1 MPYTKPIEAFE
12 DMLAV
17 FSPQGAEGLTAVFQW
32 DVLGENGGVWH
43 IKVADGKAE
52 LINERH
58 PAPTVSQTCGTD
70 LFLSMVN
77 YEIDG
82 MQAFMSGKLKMTGD
96 MNVAQKIYEVF
107 PLEKPEGK

>member
-1 MPYTKPIEAFE
+1 MPYTKPIEAME
-12 DMLAV
+12 DMLAI
-17 FSPQGAEGLTAVFQW
+17 FNADAAGDLEAVFQW

-52 LINERH
+52 LVNERH
-58 PAPTVSQTCGTD
+58 PSPTVSQTCGTD
-70 LFLSMVN
+70 LFLAMVN

-96 MNVAQKIYEVF
+96 MNVAQRIYEVF

>member
-1 MPYTKPIEAFE
+1 MPYSKPIEALE

-17 FSPQGAEGLTAVFQW
+17 FNPQAAEDLTAVFQW

-43 IKVADGKAE
+43 IKVANGKAE

-58 PAPTVSQTCGTD
+58 PSPTVSQTCGTD
-70 LFLSMVN
+70 LFLAMVN
-77 YEIDG
+77 YEING

-107 PLEKPEGK
+107 PLAQPEG